1 MKELVI
7 CSGKGGT
14 GKTSVAAAL
23 AALADNRVLADC
35 DVDAAD
41 LHLVVG
47 PENTREEVF
56 QGGHVAVIQPDL
68 CAACGTC
75 RDLCRFGAID
85 IVEAHGGQVRFQ
97 VNPVRCEGCGVC
109 VHFCPTEAIA
119 FPRATNGAWFVSDT
133 RHGPMVHAR
142 LIPGQENSGKLVTLV
157 RKKARELAF
166 ERRADLLL
174 TDGPP
179 GIGCPVTASIT
190 GADLLLAVTEPGV
203 SGKHDLDR
211 LLQLA
216 RHFEVPVAVCIN
228 KADIN
233 LESAALIEA
242 ECQAAG
248 VPVVGRIPFDDAIT
262 QAQLDGRSVVEMEY
276 SRAGEAL
283 KEVWATTQT
292 LLNETAKGCPQ

>member
-14 GKTSVAAAL
+14 GKTSVTAAL

-47 PENTREEVF
+47 PRNTREEIF
-56 QGGHVAVIQPDL
+56 QGGHVAVIREDV
-68 CAACGTC
+68 CAACGHC
-75 RDLCRFGAID
+75 RELCRFGAID
-85 IVEAHGGQVRFQ
+85 LLTSETGQDVYRID
-97 VNPVRCEGCGVC
+97 PVLCEGCGVC
-109 VHFCPTEAIA
+109 VHFCPTEAID

-157 RKKARELAF
+157 REKARQIAQSQK
-166 ERRADLLL
+166 ADLLL
-174 TDGPP
+174 VDGPP

-190 GADLLLAVTEPGV
+190 GADMVLAVTEPGV

-211 LLQLA
+211 LLQLT
-216 RHFEVPVAVCIN
+216 RHFEVPAAVCIN

-233 LESAALIEA
+233 PEFAATIEK
-242 ECQAAG
+242 ECLSAG
-248 VPVVGRIPFDDAIT
+248 VPVVGRVPFDHAFT
-262 QAQLDGRSVVEMEY
+262 QAQLEGKSVVEMADTPASAAIRETWT
-276 SRAGEAL
+276 ST
-283 KEVWATTQT
+283 WA
-292 LLNETAKGCPQ
+292 LLNSLHQGEIL

>member
-47 PENTREEVF
+47 TRKTREESF
-56 QGGHVAVIQPDL
+56 QGGHVAADPARS

-75 RDLCRFGAID
+75 RDLCQFGAIERVVRPD
-85 IVEAHGGQVRFQ
+85 GQVRYQ
-97 VNPVRCEGCGVC
+97 VDPMHCEGCGVC
-109 VHFCPTEAIA
+109 VHFCPAEAIA
-119 FPRATNGAWFVSDT
+119 FPVATTVRGSVSDT
-133 RHGPMVHAR
+133 RHRPHVSRASD
-142 LIPGQENSGKLVTLV
+142 PGSGKFGQAGDPGAQKGPGAG
-157 RKKARELAF
+157 RGK
-166 ERRADLLL
+166 RADLLL

-190 GADLLLAVTEPGV
+190 GADLVLAVTEPGV

-233 LESAALIEA
+233 PELASSDRSRSAGPRV
-242 ECQAAG
+242 CPWWAAF
-248 VPVVGRIPFDDAIT
+248 PSIRPSPRPSWR
-262 QAQLDGRSVVEMEY
+262 L
-276 SRAGEAL
+276 
-283 KEVWATTQT
+283 EVWW
-292 LLNETAKGCPQ
+292 NWPQPSE